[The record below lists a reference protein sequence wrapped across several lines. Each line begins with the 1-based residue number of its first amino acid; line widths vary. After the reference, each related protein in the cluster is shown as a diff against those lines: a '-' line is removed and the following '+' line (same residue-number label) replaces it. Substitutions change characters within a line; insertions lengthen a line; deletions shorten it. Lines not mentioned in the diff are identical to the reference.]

1 MNGKGVQVKKVNKVQ
16 AEKQKEEES
25 EHDTTIEE
33 EGETDG
39 LGDLA
44 VEDVAINT
52 IRATFIRL
60 NNINKV
66 NTSGSCGLPMMDV
79 FFSSKPSDKKRFSVR
94 ALVDTSVSA
103 NVISEK
109 VARK

>member
-1 MNGKGVQVKKVNKVQ
+1 MNSKGVQVRKVNKVQ

-33 EGETDG
+33 EEETDD

-44 VEDVAINT
+44 VEDVAMNT
-52 IRATFIRL
+52 IRATIIRL

-66 NTSGSCGLPMMDV
+66 NTSGSNG
-79 FFSSKPSDKKRFSVR
+79 
-94 ALVDTSVSA
+94 
-103 NVISEK
+103 
-109 VARK
+109 